1 MATTTESIEPV
12 EPTHSG
18 MIWEYTL
25 WLPAWVKRLPRW
37 ARLSSILLILIA
49 VSLYIRTRYVGGQF
63 WMDEAITVGISSH
76 SLTSIPGILRYDGS
90 PPLFYLLLHVWMS
103 MVGNSQTATHWLSEI
118 CALLTIPVGYW
129 AGDSIAGR
137 RAGLTSATLFAFN
150 AFLDYYGVETR
161 MYALMTLFGLFA
173 TVGFIRGFVF
183 RERRYVV
190 LFAVSEALM
199 LYTHNWAV
207 YFGAGSFLAAVVL
220 YLIGDDQLRRNLV
233 RDVVAAFVGAVVLF
247 IPWIPTGIFQA
258 IHTAAPWDTSPRFG
272 APIQIAKSVFGGAS
286 ITVVLLLSAG
296 IGYSPMWA
304 RPRPRTRDMSRE
316 ARVALMLLAIPVL
329 TLAVAWIGSQITPA
343 WVVRY
348 FAPIVAPL
356 VLLLAIGIARAGVI
370 GAIAIVFTLAFMARP
385 SAFEPKYKSDMQD
398 IAGELGPMLHR
409 GDLVIVG
416 QPESTPLAY
425 YYLPGGLKFAN
436 TLGPVK
442 DPSYM
447 NWVNAEKRYTHEN
460 PKAILQPMLNA
471 LKPGQQLL
479 WIRPLTE
486 GEANWDAP
494 WTIQVRTRS
503 GQWGAIIASDKQLVP
518 VPGAWAPH
526 NYRGSCCIADSAVLY
541 KKV

>member
-1 MATTTESIEPV
+1 MATATASNQPESTPGI
-12 EPTHSG
+12 
-18 MIWEYTL
+18 IREYTL
-25 WLPAWVKRLPRW
+25 WLPAWARRLPRW
-37 ARLSSILLILIA
+37 VRVGSILLVLSA
-49 VSLYIRTRYVGGQF
+49 VSLYLRTRYIGGQF
-63 WMDEAITVGISSH
+63 WMDEGITVGISSH

-103 MVGNSQTATHWLSEI
+103 MVGNGQTATHWLSEI
-118 CALLTIPVGYW
+118 CAILTIPIGYW
-129 AGDSIAGR
+129 AGDSLAGR

-173 TVGFIRGFVF
+173 TLGFVRGFVF
-183 RERRYVV
+183 RERRYVI
-190 LFAVSEALM
+190 LFAVAEALM

-207 YFGAGSFLAAVVL
+207 YFGAGSFLAAALL
-220 YLIGDDQLRRNLV
+220 YLIGDEQLRRNLV
-233 RDVVAAFVGAVVLF
+233 RDVVAAFLGAAILF
-247 IPWIPTGIFQA
+247 SPWVPNAIYQA
-258 IHTAAPWDTSPRFG
+258 IHTGAPWDTSPRFG
-272 APIQIAKSVFGGAS
+272 APVQIAKSVLGGAS
-286 ITVVLLLSAG
+286 ITAVMLLAAG
-296 IGYSPMWA
+296 IGYSPMFT
-304 RPRPRTRDMSRE
+304 RPRRMSRE
-316 ARVALMLLAIPVL
+316 AQVALMLLAIPVF
-329 TLAVAWIGSQITPA
+329 TLLVAWVGSQITPA

-348 FAPIVAPL
+348 FAPIVAPI

-370 GAIAIVFTLAFMARP
+370 GAIAVVFVLVFMARP
-385 SAFEPKYKSDMQD
+385 HAFEPQYKSDMQD
-398 IAGELGPMLHR
+398 IAGELGPLLHR

-425 YYLPGGLKFAN
+425 YYLPAGLKFAN

-447 NWVNAEKRYTHEN
+447 NWVNAETRYEAED
-460 PKAILQPMLNA
+460 PKAILQPMLKA

-479 WIRPLTE
+479 YIQPLTE
-486 GEANWDAP
+486 GEENWNAP
-494 WTIQVRTRS
+494 WTIQVRRRS
-503 GQWGAIIASDKQLVP
+503 AQWGAIIGADKQLVP